1 MSGKVLDIIIKLS
14 WFGRIVKFIDS
25 IAIGSCEEVSK
36 IGCGIS
42 WIECSILTCFCTMI
56 ILLAKSCVVMSL
68 TRWNVL

>member
-36 IGCGIS
+36 IG
-42 WIECSILTCFCTMI
+42 
-56 ILLAKSCVVMSL
+56 VVSRGL
-68 TRWNVL
+68 NAQY